1 MLGRPFFSHF
11 LDSHFPTI
19 GYVCGG
25 VAIGS
30 TTDWKLIVD
39 KKIGEIMDVCF
50 NENSSQI
57 LAAEIL
63 GDIYVLDLE

>member
-1 MLGRPFFSHF
+1 M
-11 LDSHFPTI
+11 
-19 GYVCGG
+19 
-25 VAIGS
+25 AIGS

-39 KKIGEIMDVCF
+39 EKIGEIMDVCF

-63 GDIYVLDLE
+63 GDIYVIDLE